1 MKHKPIKTTAH
12 DWLVVALLTACLFF
26 LSADADAELMLEL
39 SAGYS
44 YPTDTLGNE
53 HIGDRP
59 LATLEAGWNHK
70 SGYGISYLHI
80 SDPTARDYGINM
92 WRVKKRFTWP

>member
-1 MKHKPIKTTAH
+1 MSKCP
-12 DWLVVALLTACLFF
+12 DWLIVAAVTVLLLTMVV
-26 LSADADAELMLEL
+26 DAEAELMLEL

-44 YPTDTLGNE
+44 YPTDSLGNE

-70 SGYGISYLHI
+70 SGYGISYFHI
-80 SDPTARDYGINM
+80 SDPTARDYGVNM
-92 WRVKKRFTWP
+92 LRIKKRFTW

>member
-1 MKHKPIKTTAH
+1 MKHQPIKPP
-12 DWLVVALLTACLFF
+12 DWLIVAAVSAF
-26 LSADADAELMLEL
+26 LWCIWSDANAELMLEL

-70 SGYGISYLHI
+70 YGYGISYLHI
-80 SDPTARDYGINM
+80 SDPTARDYGVNLL
-92 WRVKKRFTWP
+92 RVKKRFTW

>member
-1 MKHKPIKTTAH
+1 MKHEPIKPP
-12 DWLVVALLTACLFF
+12 DWLIVAAVSAF
-26 LSADADAELMLEL
+26 LWCIWSADANAELMLEL

-59 LATLEAGWNHK
+59 LATIEAGWNHK

-80 SDPTARDYGINM
+80 SDPTARDYGINLL
-92 WRVKKRFTWP
+92 RVKKRFTWP